1 MPRKTTATRLH
12 LLTAREVQA
21 AKTGDYSDGGGLTLR
36 VNDATNSAS
45 WVLRF
50 TAPSGKRREAGLG
63 PAIRGSLKQA
73 GDTLTAARDAAHE
86 ARELLRRGI
95 DPLDERDKRR
105 EAAREA
111 EKGRKAEK
119 DRERWTLARCGRDYH
134 ERVIERTRSTIH
146 AAQWIASLENHI
158 PASLWHRPIVEITP
172 PQLLQALEAAKPH
185 ERARRAGDLGETL
198 RRIRQRLDAIWE
210 DAIFYGRATTNPA
223 AAIKRKLGESRPVD
237 EQQHLAA
244 LDYRQVPALMAR
256 IRAMPGTAAR
266 ALEFGVLTASRTKE
280 ILLAEWREIDLEAK
294 TWTIPKERMK
304 GKEEHTVYLS
314 PRAVEIL
321 AGQVGQDARYVF
333 PTAQSGREGLP
344 MSNATLL
351 ALLGRIGVRDRT
363 TVHGLCRASFSTWSN
378 ETGAGRPDVVE
389 ACLAHREQDRIRAS
403 YNRAQFA
410 DERRALL
417 NAWGEYLAKPVAL
430 ALAA

>member
-1 MPRKTTATRLH
+1 MARKTTATRLH

-21 AKTGDYSDGGGLTLR
+21 AKTGDFSDGGGLTLR
-36 VNDATNSAS
+36 VNEATNSAS
-45 WVLRF
+45 WVLRY

-73 GDTLTAARDAAHE
+73 GDTLTASRDAAHD

-105 EAAREA
+105 EAAKEVEQARKV
-111 EKGRKAEK
+111 EKSR
-119 DRERWTLARCGRDYH
+119 DRWTLARCGRDYH
-134 ERVIERTRSTIH
+134 ERVIERTRSSIH
-146 AAQWIASLENHI
+146 AAQWIASLENHM
-158 PASLWHRPIVEITP
+158 PASIWHRPIVEITP
-172 PQLLQALEAAKPH
+172 PELLQALQSATPH

-198 RRIRQRLDAIWE
+198 RRVRQRLDAIWE
-210 DAIFYGRATTNPA
+210 DAIFYGRAITNPA

-237 EQQHLAA
+237 EKQHLAA
-244 LDYRQVPALMAR
+244 LDYRQAPALLGR
-256 IRAMPGTAAR
+256 IRAMPGNAAR

-280 ILLAEWREIDLEAK
+280 ILNAEWREVDLTTK

-304 GKEEHTVYLS
+304 GKEEHVVYLS
-314 PRAVEIL
+314 PRAVEIV
-321 AGQVGQDARYVF
+321 AGQAGQDVRLVF
-333 PTAQSGREGLP
+333 PTAQPGREGQP

-351 ALLGRIGVRDRT
+351 ALLGRLKMRDQT
-363 TVHGLCRASFSTWSN
+363 TAHGLCRATFSTWAN
-378 ETGAGRPDVVE
+378 ELGVGRPDVVE

-410 DERRALL
+410 DERRTLL
-417 NAWGEYLAKPVAL
+417 NDWGDFLTKHAVLTLVA
-430 ALAA
+430 